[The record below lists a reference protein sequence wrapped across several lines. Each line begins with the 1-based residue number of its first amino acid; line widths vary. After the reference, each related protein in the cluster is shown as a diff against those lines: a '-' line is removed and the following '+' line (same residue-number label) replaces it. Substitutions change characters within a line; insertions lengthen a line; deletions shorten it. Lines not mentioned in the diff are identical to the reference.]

1 VTEWE
6 RDSERPV
13 APATA
18 PEEDPRIQGER
29 HPIGRML
36 AVGVVAAIVGTALVL
51 WIDWFPTN
59 AASSAGDIDTLYD
72 VLLIVSVPI
81 FVLVM
86 EVAIYSVIVF
96 RARPGDKGDGAHIHG
111 NTKLEIVWTIVPTV
125 LLAVM
130 AVWAY
135 LVLADNEALASDRQV
150 VEVTAQQFAWE
161 FVNREAGIASGDMRV
176 EAGRQVELEMRSKDV
191 IHDFYVKEFRVKMD
205 VVPGITTRLVFNPD
219 RPGTYQVI
227 CAELCGVGHG
237 TMRARVIVMEPAA
250 YQAWLAQ
257 AKRDVAAQP
266 QPAAAPA
273 GEDPGA
279 ATTEAEPAP
288 QP

>member
-1 VTEWE
+1 VLRSRHTV
-6 RDSERPV
+6 PLLILTLVIGGATV
-13 APATA
+13 A
-18 PEEDPRIQGER
+18 
-29 HPIGRML
+29 
-36 AVGVVAAIVGTALVL
+36 VALL
-51 WIDWFPTN
+51 IDWIPT
-59 AASSAGDIDTLYD
+59 AAAEQADRVDTLLWF
-72 VLLIVSVPI
+72 VVWASIVI
-81 FVLVM
+81 FTLVT
-86 EVAIYSVIVF
+86 VVIVYCALRF
-96 RARPGDKGDGAHIHG
+96 RAKPGDDSDGPPIHG

-191 IHDFYVKEFRVKMD
+191 IHDFYVKEFRVKLD

-257 AKRDVAAQP
+257 ERRAVAP
-266 QPAAAPA
+266 CPHPVAAPA
-273 GEDPGA
+273 GEAPGGG